1 MDAILAAVTG
11 VDKDK
16 IVDFVTAVN
25 TAKMLTDTD
34 ILFDNIDIEDI
45 GEDDIKSCM
54 AVLFNAKLLNNKDVK
69 DVKIESLRKF
79 ENQTITAY
87 NIIDEYAT
95 KCIDNIHNLIVD
107 RENNNIDSSVSDNKI
122 SDEDNLEKLSKE
134 ELIKL
139 LREKR

>member
-1 MDAILAAVTG
+1 MNAILAAVTG
-11 VDKDK
+11 VNKDK
-16 IVDFVTAVN
+16 VVDFVTAIN

-34 ILFDNIDIEDI
+34 ILFNNINIEDI
-45 GEDDIKSCM
+45 GENDIKSCM
-54 AVLFNAKLLNNKDVK
+54 AVLFNAKLLDNKDVK

-87 NIIDEYAT
+87 NIIDDYVT

-139 LREKR
+139 LREKQ

>member
-139 LREKR
+139 LREK

>member
-1 MDAILAAVTG
+1 MDAILTAIMG
-11 VDKDK
+11 IDKDK
-16 IVDFVTAVN
+16 VVEYMTAIN
-25 TAKMLTDTD
+25 TAEMLTDTD
-34 ILFDNIDIEDI
+34 ILFDNINIEDI
-45 GEDDIKSCM
+45 GKEEIKSCI
-54 AVLFNAKLLNNKDVK
+54 AVLFNAKLLERKDVK

-79 ENQTITAY
+79 ESQTITAY
-87 NIIDEYAT
+87 NIIANYAT
-95 KCIDNIHNLIVD
+95 KCIDNVHNLIVD

>member
-1 MDAILAAVTG
+1 MNAVIAAVMGT
-11 VDKDK
+11 DKDK
-16 IVDFVTAVN
+16 VVDYMTAIN

-34 ILFDNIDIEDI
+34 ILFDNINIEDI
-45 GEDDIKSCM
+45 SKDDIKSCI
-54 AVLFNAKLLNNKDVK
+54 AVLFNAELLDHKDVK
-69 DVKIESLRKF
+69 DVKIKSLKKF
-79 ENQTITAY
+79 KDQTITAY
-87 NIIDEYAT
+87 NIITEYAN

-107 RENNNIDSSVSDNKI
+107 MENDNTDGSVSDNKI

>member
-16 IVDFVTAVN
+16 VIDFVTAIN

-34 ILFDNIDIEDI
+34 ILFDNIDIENI
-45 GEDDIKSCM
+45 GKEEIKSCI
-54 AVLFNAKLLNNKDVK
+54 AVLFNAKLLERKDVK
-69 DVKIESLRKF
+69 DVKIKSLKKF
-79 ENQTITAY
+79 REQVATAHS
-87 NIIDEYAT
+87 IISEYAN
-95 KCIDNIHNLIVD
+95 KCIDNVHNLVVD
-107 RENNNIDSSVSDNKI
+107 MEESNIDSSVSDNKI

>member
-79 ENQTITAY
+79 ETQTITAY

-107 RENNNIDSSVSDNKI
+107 RGSGNIDSSVSDNKI

>member
-1 MDAILAAVTG
+1 MDAILAAVAG
-11 VDKDK
+11 MDKDK
-16 IVDFVTAVN
+16 VVDFVTAIN

-45 GEDDIKSCM
+45 GKEEIKCCI
-54 AVLFNAKLLNNKDVK
+54 AVLFNAKLLEHKDVK
-69 DVKIESLRKF
+69 DVKIKSLKKF
-79 ENQTITAY
+79 KEQVVTAH
-87 NIIDEYAT
+87 NIIAEYAN
-95 KCIDNIHNLIVD
+95 KCIDNVYNLIVD
-107 RENNNIDSSVSDNKI
+107 RENDNIDSSVSDNKI

>member
-16 IVDFVTAVN
+16 VVDFVTAIN

-34 ILFDNIDIEDI
+34 ILFDNINIEDI
-45 GEDDIKSCM
+45 GKEEIKCCI
-54 AVLFNAKLLNNKDVK
+54 AVLFNAKLLERKDVK
-69 DVKIESLRKF
+69 DVKIKSLKKF
-79 ENQTITAY
+79 QEQVVTAH
-87 NIIDEYAT
+87 NIISEYAN
-95 KCIDNIHNLIVD
+95 KCIDNVHNLIVD
-107 RENNNIDSSVSDNKI
+107 MEESNIDSSVSDNKI